1 MSQILYA
8 LVLIFAQD
16 TLCREIIILQVI
28 QMLTRSAKMESLDKI
43 EEVKIV
49 MRNGVLYIQQD
60 DGIVLPILV
69 DVYGNSNY
77 GFLRIDRDNV

>member
-1 MSQILYA
+1 
-8 LVLIFAQD
+8 
-16 TLCREIIILQVI
+16 
-28 QMLTRSAKMESLDKI
+28 MEPLNKI

-49 MRNGVLYIQQD
+49 MRNGVLYIQQY